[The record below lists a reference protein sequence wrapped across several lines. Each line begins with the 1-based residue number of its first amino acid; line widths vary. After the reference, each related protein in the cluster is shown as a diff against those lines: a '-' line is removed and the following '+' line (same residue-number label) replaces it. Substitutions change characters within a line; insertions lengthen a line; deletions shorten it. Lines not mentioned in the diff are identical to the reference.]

1 MNKYQLDIEKYLDGH
16 MDLNEKTAFE
26 TRLKTDITLLKAYED
41 ELSARE
47 LIKEAGRLEL
57 KETLHNID
65 REMGNAASDLAPE
78 TGRVMPLWMKRALPL
93 AAMIIIFLGVFQYMR
108 SGGISS
114 AEVYDSY
121 FEPYAA
127 PSVVRDS
134 NEAPL
139 ENWETAANLYAQKKY
154 EVALPYFEKAQ
165 TEVPE
170 YLSEFYRGM
179 SHLSSEAP
187 LYSRAITAFDKV
199 LATDNDYTQQ
209 AMWYKAL
216 ALLEI
221 QNKEEAFRI
230 LESIVANQ
238 SYNHKA
244 AAEIL
249 KLKIK

>member
-1 MNKYQLDIEKYLDGH
+1 MNKHQSHIEKYLDGL
-16 MDLNEKTAFE
+16 MDSQEQTAFE
-26 TRLKTDITLLKAYED
+26 ARLKTDTTLFRAYED
-41 ELSARE
+41 ELSARA
-47 LIKEAGRLEL
+47 LIKEAGRMEL
-57 KETLHNID
+57 KETLQNID
-65 REMGNAASDLAPE
+65 REVAGGPNEPLQVP
-78 TGRVMPLWMKRALPL
+78 GRVMPLWMKRALPL
-93 AAMIIIFLGVFQYMR
+93 AAMIIIFLGVFQYIR

-114 AEVYDSY
+114 AEVYNSY

-127 PSVVRDS
+127 PSAVRDS
-134 NEAPL
+134 NEEPL

-154 EVALPYFEKAQ
+154 REALPYFEKAQ
-165 TEVPE
+165 SEVPQ

-187 LYSRAITAFDKV
+187 LYSRAITAFDRV

-209 AMWYKAL
+209 ALWYKAL

-221 QNKEEAFRI
+221 QNKVEAFQI
-230 LESIVANQ
+230 LETIVANK
-238 SYNHKA
+238 SYKHEA